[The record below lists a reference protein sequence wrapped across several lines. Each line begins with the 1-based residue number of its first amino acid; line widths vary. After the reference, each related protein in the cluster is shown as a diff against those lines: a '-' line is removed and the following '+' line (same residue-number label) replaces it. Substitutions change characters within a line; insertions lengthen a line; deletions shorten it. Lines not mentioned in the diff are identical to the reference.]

1 MVMAKT
7 GKEAISYIHKNGMP
21 AVILMDVVLPGVDGI
36 ETARTIRQLF
46 EEPAPI
52 IFLTAL
58 SDRETVERCKK
69 VGAADYIVKP
79 FRPSYLIGRIR
90 VALGLE
96 RDA

>member
-1 MVMAKT
+1 M
-7 GKEAISYIHKNGMP
+7 
-21 AVILMDVVLPGVDGI
+21 ILMDVVLPGVDGI